1 MDPYTLEYKTEILLE
16 EWLVN
21 KSVAADNHT
30 NASLIAL
37 LFLIWA
43 GIIVQIKSIILI
55 IKSIF
60 FSKFQ
65 LSKVFSWNHTNHI
78 SHEWMFYEKC
88 GNNLIMKTHYRFLWA
103 IYNTQTK
110 TYRDLLHI
118 HGKIDIYTQNIHI
131 LMTEIYKCLNR
142 ISPPFT
148 WDYYYLKS
156 NHYNLRG
163 KHLLKLNNRI
173 STGWRRMDSTPLF
186 SKVQSYGKTSQTTL
200 RKQSL
205 YQSSKP

>member
-1 MDPYTLEYKTEILLE
+1 M
-16 EWLVN
+16 
-21 KSVAADNHT
+21 AADNHT

-55 IKSIF
+55 INSIF

-65 LSKVFSWNHTNHI
+65 LSKVFSWNQTNHI

-142 ISPPFT
+142 ISPSFT

-163 KHLLKLNNRI
+163 KHLLTLNNRI

-186 SKVQSYGKTSQTTL
+186 SQVQSYGKTSQTTL